1 MFIPVTKVKVD
12 AYLHRITI
20 NQLLYRI
27 TINQLLSRVQTAVAH
42 YPQGLKSVV
51 FVPVS
56 LDDPPSPFLRKFN
69 M

>member
-12 AYLHRITI
+12 AYLHS
-20 NQLLYRI
+20 I

-56 LDDPPSPFLRKFN
+56 LDDPPSPFLRKFK